1 MLEELEKNKYVSSKK
16 TVELG
21 LEAYKLCSE
30 TNYEIGMAFA
40 LLCVGQAYL
49 YMSEYD
55 TAMQYL
61 FDSINLAQT
70 QNICDLQVHAY
81 INLGNIY
88 VDIGEYEK
96 SLDYYNSAEKLAK
109 LINHSKNYYENFSYE
124 YYATKIYNNIG
135 ELFRVLRL
143 YEEAVAYYNIANNFE
158 RNLNYKSSFGV
169 VLLNLGNVEYQLG
182 NYDKSLEYLK
192 EALECLIK
200 YDYKMGI
207 VETYG
212 ILALVYEKKE
222 DYVQCEKYFYEAMNI
237 SSEIS
242 YDHSKIELL
251 MDFTKFL
258 ENIGKIELAIS
269 KLEEAYN
276 ISLENKLYSKTM
288 EICKRII
295 GLYEKVNDTNN
306 ANRYYKLYF
315 ENKEILEPI
324 EFQNKAKNFKMKV
337 HLDNLEKERKKILEN
352 SEGFRKK
359 SEELIDIIKNI
370 SIISELGGKLT
381 TTLDLNKIY
390 EMVHSAIQS
399 YMRPNI
405 FGVYLYDYE
414 NRKIK
419 SAYYIENNSTIE
431 MKDVYIDNESSIAA
445 KCLREKKII
454 VINDLRNEY
463 LNYLDNVNYIT
474 DNKVSDELNSAIF
487 CPLIID
493 DNIIGVFTIQANDK
507 NFFTMLSIEIIKA
520 LTSYI
525 TIAINNAI
533 KSMKLIDEV
542 GERRKL
548 QAQLESS
555 NKKLK
560 YLSENDA
567 LTKIPNRRK
576 LDFILK
582 EEWDKA
588 RIKESFLAII
598 IFDIDFFKQYNDN
611 YGHTYGDSCL
621 EHISKELSE
630 SLAPSYFAARYGGDE
645 FVLILPDTNIEEA
658 ISFGEKLRRRV
669 EGLCLPHEFS
679 NISYVVTITLGAYS
693 AIPTEDNTVIEFIK
707 HADNALYEAKN
718 KGRNQIVGY
727 NQV

>member
-1 MLEELEKNKYVSSKK
+1 MLEELEKNKHVGSYKRI
-16 TVELG
+16 ELG
-21 LEAYKLCSE
+21 LEVYKLCCDA
-30 TNYEIGMAFA
+30 NYESGMAFA
-40 LLCVGQAYL
+40 LLSVGQDHL

-55 TAMQYL
+55 KAMLYL
-61 FDSINLAQT
+61 FDSINLAQA
-70 QNICDLQVHAY
+70 QNICDLQVYAY
-81 INLGNIY
+81 ISLGNIY
-88 VDIGEYEK
+88 LDIGEYEK

-109 LINHSKNYYENFSYE
+109 LIKHSKNYHDNFSYE

-135 ELFRVLRL
+135 ELFRILGL
-143 YEEAVAYYNIANNFE
+143 YEEAVTYYNIANNFE
-158 RNLNYKSSFGV
+158 RNLNYQSSFGV

-182 NYDKSLEYLK
+182 NYDTALKYLK
-192 EALECLIK
+192 ESLECLIK
-200 YDYKMGI
+200 YDYKVGI

-212 ILALVYEKKE
+212 VFALVYEKKG
-222 DYVQCEKYFYEAMNI
+222 DYALSEEYFTKAMNV

-251 MDFTKFL
+251 MDFTRFL
-258 ENIGKIELAIS
+258 ENIGKIQLAIS

-295 GLYEKVNDTNN
+295 VLYEKVNDTNN

-315 ENKEILEPI
+315 EIKNILEPL

-337 HLDNLEKERKKILEN
+337 HLDSLEKERMKILEN

-419 SAYYIENNSTIE
+419 SAYYIENNSRIE

-555 NKKLK
+555 NKKLR
-560 YLSENDA
+560 YLSENDT

-576 LDFILK
+576 LDSILK
-582 EEWDKA
+582 EEWDNA

-645 FVLILPDTNIEEA
+645 FVLILPDTNLEEA
-658 ISFGEKLRRRV
+658 IRFGEKLRRRV

-679 NISYVVTITLGAYS
+679 NNSHVVTITLGAYS
-693 AIPTEDNTVIEFIK
+693 AIPTEDDTVIEFIK

-727 NQV
+727 NSL